1 MEDKYYAELAE
12 IRLERACELVAEAEM
27 LLDKEMFKSAN
38 NRAYY
43 AIEKALSALLIS
55 HKIETKTHSGVLKM
69 FNLEFIRNGD
79 GSFTA
84 EDYMAAAEAEHI
96 RNISDYDDF
105 YIASKDQSV
114 KQVQNA
120 KNLVGKVKEQMLS
133 GRGLP

>member
-1 MEDKYYAELAE
+1 MEDKYYVELAK
-12 IRLERACELVAEAEM
+12 IRFERSQELLNEAEM

-69 FNLEFIRNGD
+69 FNLEFVRNGD
-79 GSFTA
+79 GTFNAQDYVTA
-84 EDYMAAAEAEHI
+84 TEAEHI

-105 YIASKDQSV
+105 YIASKEQCIV
-114 KQVQNA
+114 QVQNA
-120 KNLVGKVKEQMLS
+120 KKLVGKIADSIKA
-133 GRGLP
+133 